1 MGTQAKWVGP
11 ESPARLTV
19 DAVENRALA
28 LREYLVVYRA
38 GVGPRRGRQ
47 QRLRELRYDIARLQA
62 WAWYL
67 RATERRPAWWRL
79 LHLLGGWFGAGR
91 QEKPGRRH
99 QRRAG
104 IQRLSA
110 FSVVDRA
117 YAAQIEDFQ
126 GRLLTLGLNHP
137 PLSEERQRC
146 RRLLE
151 DDVERLRQERDRL
164 TGEAGRVA
172 VVCWL
177 LGRLVRVRGWLGLN
191 KGAARA
197 MDP

>member
-1 MGTQAKWVGP
+1 MAGTPRVFG
-11 ESPARLTV
+11 
-19 DAVENRALA
+19 N
-28 LREYLVVYRA
+28 
-38 GVGPRRGRQ
+38 GVRS
-47 QRLRELRYDIARLQA
+47 L
-62 WAWYL
+62 
-67 RATERRPAWWRL
+67 
-79 LHLLGGWFGAGR
+79 
-91 QEKPGRRH
+91 
-99 QRRAG
+99 
-104 IQRLSA
+104 
-110 FSVVDRA
+110 
-117 YAAQIEDFQ
+117 Q

-172 VVCWL
+172 LVCWL

>member
-1 MGTQAKWVGP
+1 MGTQVKWAGP
-11 ESPARLTV
+11 ESSPRLAV

-62 WAWYL
+62 WGWYL
-67 RATERRPAWWRL
+67 RAGERRPLWWRF
-79 LHLLGGWFGAGR
+79 LHMLGGWFGAGR
-91 QEKPGRRH
+91 KERPGRRH

-117 YAAQIEDFQ
+117 YVAQIEDFQ
-126 GRLLTLGLNHP
+126 GRLLTLGLSHP
-137 PLSEERQRC
+137 PLSEELRRC
-146 RRLLE
+146 SRVLE
-151 DDVERLRQERDRL
+151 ENVRHLSDERDRL
-164 TGEAGRVA
+164 TAEAGRIA

-177 LGRLVRVRGWLGLN
+177 LGRLLRVRGWLGLN
-191 KGAARA
+191 NSASRA